1 MASEYGVVEFL
12 STSNEPNIGI
22 PELEGL
28 SCCCGTIF
36 VPRFTENFVYHFTF
50 GLRCS
55 ERYTTLGKI
64 AISIRRKSS
73 LPRQEYFASR
83 VSSTLN
89 LSPCLRLYPSSV
101 PRSTSSFFSSLLSSP
116 LPSAFPLFFLSFF
129 FYHYRV
135 YVCFS
140 CRCRD
145 HWQQRHCARHYAC
158 FGVNTREIVL
168 DFRREAVDG

>member
-64 AISIRRKSS
+64 VISIRRKSS

-116 LPSAFPLFFLSFF
+116 LTSSFCFSPLFSLLFLLPLPCVSVLLLPLLRSLAATALCATIRLLWRKYARDSFRF
-129 FYHYRV
+129 
-135 YVCFS
+135 
-140 CRCRD
+140 
-145 HWQQRHCARHYAC
+145 
-158 FGVNTREIVL
+158 
-168 DFRREAVDG
+168 